1 MKHKISI
8 LGSTGSVGTST
19 LKVVDEFKDQF
30 EVLGLAASTNMEVL
44 SEQIKKFS
52 PKVVSIKSENELAVL
67 KTKLGTTKLPEVY
80 FGVEGAKQVAT
91 ISEVQTVMS
100 SIVGSAGLLPTIAAI
115 EAKKNIGLANKES
128 MVVAGAYVSKKAQ
141 DNKVTILP
149 VDSEHSAIFQSLAG
163 APMKQVRRLI
173 LTASGGPF
181 YLKKDLDLSTV
192 KKEQA
197 LKHPNWSMGNK
208 ITIDSA
214 TLMNKGLEVIEAKW
228 LFDTPISKID
238 VVIHPQSIV
247 HSMVEYVDGSIIAQ
261 LGDHD
266 MVGPIAYAMGYPERL
281 NGVLPSL
288 SLEKMQNL
296 NFYQPDHERFPAIQL
311 ARSSIEMGE
320 TFPAVLNGA
329 NEATVDAFLHDRI
342 SFTDIIDIN
351 KRVLHSYQQTSAYS
365 LEDFLAADQWGRKE
379 AQNWINKKTR

>member
-1 MKHKISI
+1 MKHNISI

-19 LKVVDEFKDQF
+19 LKVVSEFKDQF
-30 EVLGLAASTNMEVL
+30 QVLGLAAGNNMDVL
-44 SEQIKKFS
+44 ADQIQKFS
-52 PKVVSIKSENELAVL
+52 PKVVSIKSESELPKL
-67 KTKLGTTKLPEVY
+67 KEKLGATKLPEVY

-91 ISEVQTVMS
+91 ISEVTTVMS

-141 DNKVTILP
+141 ENNVKILP

-197 LKHPNWSMGNK
+197 LKHPNWSMGSK

-266 MVGPIAYAMGYPERL
+266 MVGPIAYAMGYPDRL

-288 SLEKMQNL
+288 SLEKMANL
-296 NFYQPDHERFPAIQL
+296 QFYKPDHERFPAIQL
-311 ARSSIEMGE
+311 ARESIEMGE

-329 NEATVDAFLHDRI
+329 NEATVDAFLHDQI
-342 SFTDIIDIN
+342 SFTDIVDIN
-351 KRVLHSYQQTSAYS
+351 KRVLHSYKQASSSS
-365 LEDFLAADQWGRKE
+365 LEDYVAADQWGRTE
-379 AQNWINKKTR
+379 AKNWILKKTR

>member
-128 MVVAGAYVSKKAQ
+128 MVVAGAYVSKKLR
-141 DNKVTILP
+141 TIKLQ
-149 VDSEHSAIFQSLAG
+149 FCQ
-163 APMKQVRRLI
+163 
-173 LTASGGPF
+173 
-181 YLKKDLDLSTV
+181 STV
-192 KKEQA
+192 STVRFSNLWPA
-197 LKHPNWSMGNK
+197 L
-208 ITIDSA
+208 
-214 TLMNKGLEVIEAKW
+214 
-228 LFDTPISKID
+228 
-238 VVIHPQSIV
+238 
-247 HSMVEYVDGSIIAQ
+247 
-261 LGDHD
+261 
-266 MVGPIAYAMGYPERL
+266 R
-281 NGVLPSL
+281 
-288 SLEKMQNL
+288 
-296 NFYQPDHERFPAIQL
+296 
-311 ARSSIEMGE
+311 
-320 TFPAVLNGA
+320 
-329 NEATVDAFLHDRI
+329 
-342 SFTDIIDIN
+342 
-351 KRVLHSYQQTSAYS
+351 
-365 LEDFLAADQWGRKE
+365 
-379 AQNWINKKTR
+379 

>member
-19 LKVVDEFKDQF
+19 LKVVSEFKDQF
-30 EVLGLAASTNMEVL
+30 EVVGLAAGSNLDILADQV
-44 SEQIKKFS
+44 KKFQ
-52 PKVVSIKSENELAVL
+52 PKAVSIKSETDLTSL
-67 KTKLGTTKLPEVY
+67 KFKLGGTKMPEVY
-80 FGVEGAKQVAT
+80 FGVEGAKQIAT
-91 ISEVQTVMS
+91 LSEVTTVMS

-128 MVVAGAYVSKKAQ
+128 MVVAGAYVSKKAH
-141 DNKVTILP
+141 DNNVKILP

-163 APMKQVRRLI
+163 APMKEVRRLI

-266 MVGPIAYAMGYPERL
+266 MVGPIAYALGYPNRL

-296 NFYQPDHERFPAIQL
+296 QFYKPDHERFPAILL
-311 ARSSIEMGE
+311 ARESLEMGE

-329 NEATVDAFLHDRI
+329 NEATVDAFLHDQI

-351 KRVLHSYQQTSAYS
+351 KRVLHSYKQTASSS

-379 AQNWINKKTR
+379 AQNWIQKRSR